1 MPLGARGPRA
11 KTLDDATVQQQDQP
25 RSAREAEP
33 AAAGVAV
40 CSLARLLGRL
50 AARESLAESCDE
62 KDEQDE
68 EAG

>member
-1 MPLGARGPRA
+1 M
-11 KTLDDATVQQQDQP
+11 QQQDQLK
-25 RSAREAEP
+25 SAKDAEP
-33 AAAGVAV
+33 PAAGVAV

-50 AARESLAESCDE
+50 AARESLAASRDE